1 MPRAAWRAWREAPEL
16 AEARMVCCARHTP
29 APTDETVTERAY
41 LVAGICEM
49 TASATSRIPSRR
61 SMAVF

>member
-1 MPRAAWRAWREAPEL
+1 MPRAAWRAWREAEL
-16 AEARMVCCARHTP
+16 ASRMVCCARHTRG
-29 APTDETVTERAY
+29 PTDRKSADAGCY